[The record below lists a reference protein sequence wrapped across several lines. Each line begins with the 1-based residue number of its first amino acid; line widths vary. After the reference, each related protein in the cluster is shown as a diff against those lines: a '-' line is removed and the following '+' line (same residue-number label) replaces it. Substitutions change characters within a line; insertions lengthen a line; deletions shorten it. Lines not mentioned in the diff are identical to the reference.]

1 MLTVLLAEDLTGNL
15 LAIPIEK
22 VEYIREGGAYTEIYT
37 SSGETFQVQTPITEL
52 QIVQLEP
59 TRMTEASAEGATP
72 TEEITA

>member
-1 MLTVLLAEDLTGNL
+1 MFIVLLAEDLTGNL

-22 VEYIREGGAYTEIYT
+22 VEYIREMAAYTEIYT
-37 SSGETFQVQTPITEL
+37 SSGETFQVQTPLTEL

-59 TRMTEASAEGATP
+59 TRMEQASEEGAPP

>member
-22 VEYIREGGAYTEIYT
+22 VEYIREGGAFTEIYT
-37 SSGETFQVQTPITEL
+37 SSGETFQVSTPITQL

-59 TRMTEASAEGATP
+59 TTLKEESEEGATP